1 MILRGLAK
9 TCFILRAKSSTDIS
23 VGPISPPTTFDGNFR
38 EKLSSL
44 SSEGSMKSGLRNLR
58 VLSYPL
64 VSSSTSIYPTTST
77 SPLLDVPPAQASSVT
92 ECYGVLQ
99 VVIPL
104 EKGGRSVTG
113 GHSGE
118 INLPSSTLYKGNDD
132 SEKKSKWLNG
142 SKHLDDCCV
151 ELARMISAA
160 TMMHRS
166 MVSKNNRLLA
176 LEETIQSWDDRRTDQ
191 EAMTQRWMHQAI
203 SWQSLTQL
211 IASLLALANE
221 CADFPTA
228 TRQAEMN
235 HASSSLLRTH
245 AGISLLVRNASAAD
259 RDAFRTAGGSMTT
272 IGIATTPVRTHT
284 QVDSHGHASPISRL
298 VQVVP
303 LDKDGTVV
311 VEIRHHPPS
320 EMHLR
325 VPSPTN
331 ANISFLGQVHPS
343 SVIGHP
349 SSSVGALEANATTVP
364 STGPSEL
371 IDLLCVLLQS
381 IRTLHEEKQRVNS
394 AVSSSSSSSSMV
406 TPTRA
411 GITSSSSVSSS
422 ASSTASSAASVY
434 GWKPHHPGTHSSHA

>member
-1 MILRGLAK
+1 M
-9 TCFILRAKSSTDIS
+9 
-23 VGPISPPTTFDGNFR
+23 
-38 EKLSSL
+38 
-44 SSEGSMKSGLRNLR
+44 
-58 VLSYPL
+58 
-64 VSSSTSIYPTTST
+64 
-77 SPLLDVPPAQASSVT
+77 T

-104 EKGGRSVTG
+104 EKGGRSVSG

-118 INLPSSTLYKGNDD
+118 INPPSSTLYKGNDD
-132 SEKKSKWLNG
+132 SEKTSNWLND

-151 ELARMISAA
+151 GLARTISAA

-166 MVSKNNRLLA
+166 IVSKNNRLLA

-211 IASLLALANE
+211 IATLLARAND

-259 RDAFRTAGGSMTT
+259 RDAFSTAGGGGGGGGITAGTT
-272 IGIATTPVRTHT
+272 TGIATTPLRTHT
-284 QVDSHGHASPISRL
+284 HVDSHGHASPISRL

-331 ANISFLGQVHPS
+331 TNISFLGQVHPS
-343 SVIGHP
+343 SVIFHP

-411 GITSSSSVSSS
+411 GITSSSAVSLA